1 MLRELEAM
9 IDSGQT
15 EEQIIAAYA
24 EKYGYT
30 VLSSPPASGFNLL
43 AYILPFAALLF
54 GALIAV
60 YVARTWKS
68 SVATPHGP
76 PIDTSDDPRLKKVEE
91 ELRKFTPED

>member
-1 MLRELEAM
+1 M

-15 EEQIIAAYA
+15 EEQIIATWAQ
-24 EKYGYT
+24 KYGYT

-68 SVATPHGP
+68 SVATPQGP
-76 PIDTSDDPRLKKVEE
+76 PIDASDDPRLKKVEE

>member
-1 MLRELEAM
+1 MMKELEAM

-15 EEQIIAAYA
+15 EEQIIAAWA

-30 VLSSPPASGFNLL
+30 VLSSPPASGFNML

-68 SVATPHGP
+68 TVATPHGP
-76 PIDTSDDPRLKKVEE
+76 PIDSGDDPRLKKVEE